1 VIVLGIESATELV
14 GVAVADDDGPR
25 AAVWATG
32 RRRHAEALA
41 PAIAQVLEQAEV
53 ELGDIGAVAVD
64 LGPGLFTGLR
74 VGVATAK
81 GLGQGLGLG
90 VVGLTSLAVLA
101 RAAADAGVLGP
112 LAAVVDARRGEVF
125 CARYLLGA
133 DRAGEGAP
141 PVVREVAAPRVLAP
155 GALADE
161 LAGWSDAHLDP
172 GPGVV
177 AVGDGARRYAPVL
190 GVVPGLRVAGPSL
203 GAPPPAIVAAMARE
217 HLAAGGTATAAAEVR
232 PIYLREADVRINW
245 VARDPAPPTC

>member
-14 GVAVADDDGPR
+14 GVAVADDVGPR
-25 AAVWATG
+25 AALWATG

-53 ELGDIGAVAVD
+53 ELGDLGAVAVD

-125 CARYLLGA
+125 CARYLLEADPRGA
-133 DRAGEGAP
+133 GAA
-141 PVVREVAAPRVLAP
+141 PVVREVAGPRVLAP
-155 GALADE
+155 GALADQ
-161 LAGWSDAHLDP
+161 LAGWSDAP
-172 GPGVV
+172 VGAGPGVL
-177 AVGDGARRYAPVL
+177 AVGDGARRYAPEL
-190 GVVPGLRVAGPSL
+190 LAVPGLRVAGPSL
-203 GAPPPAIVAAMARE
+203 AAPPPATVAAMAWA
-217 HLAAGGTATAAAEVR
+217 HLGAGGTANAPAEVR
-232 PIYLREADVRINW
+232 PLYLREADVRINW
-245 VARDPAPPTC
+245 AARDPAPPPG